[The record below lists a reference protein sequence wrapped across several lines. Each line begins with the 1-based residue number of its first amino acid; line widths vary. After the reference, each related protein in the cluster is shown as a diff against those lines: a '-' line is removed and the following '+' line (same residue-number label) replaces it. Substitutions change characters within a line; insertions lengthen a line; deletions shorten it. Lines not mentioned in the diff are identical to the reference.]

1 VTRDLSPTEAKIL
14 ELIIDG
20 HSLKSAARVA
30 GMCHS
35 TAQSHIGRV
44 RLKLGALTNEQAA
57 AIYTAKK
64 LKDEI

>member
-1 VTRDLSPTEAKIL
+1 MIRELSPKEARVL
-14 ELIIDG
+14 ELLIEG
-20 HSLKSAARVA
+20 HSLKSAARIV
-30 GMCHS
+30 GMSHN

-57 AIYTAKK
+57 AIYATKK